1 MARITHV
8 KSAQQRYATVPV
20 IDPETGQQKV
30 TPVTRKDGTQ
40 KVTKRGK
47 PVFLRV
53 TKADKTKPLPNLR
66 CDFPGCTI
74 DGGEIK
80 PGTAYKHISPKSG
93 PYGGT
98 QRNRH
103 AAHPSWQVWDY
114 SYSINAQAQRISHD
128 AMEQVSGVESVED
141 VEGILSEA
149 AEAIRELA
157 EQRRES
163 AQNIEDGFG
172 HATYQSEQLESDADE
187 LDSWADEVEGTDVP
201 ELPEPENTDCD
212 ECGGTGEVDNPDY
225 DADEDAEDEDY
236 AEPTTVECAE
246 CGGSGE
252 VENDEPTDEQMDDW
266 RSEVED
272 ALSVLDEC
280 PV

>member
-20 IDPETGQQKV
+20 IDPATGQQKV
-30 TPVTRKDGTQ
+30 TPVMKGGQQ

-114 SYSINAQAQRISHD
+114 SYSINAQAARISHD
-128 AMEQVSGVESVED
+128 AMEQVSDVESPED

-187 LDSWADEVEGTDVP
+187 LESWADEVEGTDVP
-201 ELPEPENTDCD
+201 DLPEPEEIDCD
-212 ECGGTGEVDNPDY
+212 ECGGTGEQEVYVDGS
-225 DADEDAEDEDY
+225 DE
-236 AEPTTVECAE
+236 PNVEHCDE
-246 CGGSGE
+246 CGGTGQ
-252 VENDEPTDEQMDDW
+252 VTPDDPTDEQMDEW
-266 RSEVED
+266 RDEVQD

>member
-20 IDPETGQQKV
+20 IDPATGQQKV
-30 TPVTRKDGTQ
+30 TPVMKGGQQ

-53 TKADKTKPLPNLR
+53 TKADKSKPLPNLR

-80 PGTAYKHISPKSG
+80 PGTAYMHISPKSG

-103 AAHPSWQVWDY
+103 AAHPSWNVWDY
-114 SYSINAQAQRISHD
+114 SYSINAQAQRIAHD
-128 AMEQVSGVESVED
+128 AMEQVSGVESTED
-141 VEGILSEA
+141 VESILSSA
-149 AEAIRELA
+149 ADEIRELA

-163 AQNIEDGFG
+163 ASNIEDGFG

-187 LDSWADEVEGTDVP
+187 LESWADEVEGTDVP
-201 ELPEPENTDCD
+201 ELPEPEATDCD
-212 ECGGTGEVDNPDY
+212 ECDGTGTVDGNPEAADPTEREVECSECGGTGQID
-225 DADEDAEDEDY
+225 
-236 AEPTTVECAE
+236 
-246 CGGSGE
+246 
-252 VENDEPTDEQMDDW
+252 NDEPTDEQMDDW